1 MTAIKEEIEG
11 SKLFLSM
18 DNEQILRFLE
28 CSKPLIRSFSAKEI
42 ILEQGEPQKELLIFL
57 EGSAELYKNDF
68 DGNRSLVGI
77 LSPRDLYGQ
86 LAIFGND
93 NRSPFT
99 VEAVEE
105 CRVMY
110 IGKDLFYRP
119 CSNVCPTHQRLI
131 QNMLALLANQAAL
144 LDKKIE
150 YLTTKS
156 LRKKIARY
164 LLEESAKNQ
173 DADLFEIP
181 LNREALAEY
190 FDVQRPSLS
199 REMTRMKE
207 ERIIDFHRRT
217 FRLLD
222 REALRRYAN

>member
-68 DGNRSLVGI
+68 DGNRS
-77 LSPRDLYGQ
+77 
-86 LAIFGND
+86 
-93 NRSPFT
+93 PFT

-156 LRKKIARY
+156 LRKKIARF

>member
-1 MTAIKEEIEG
+1 
-11 SKLFLSM
+11 
-18 DNEQILRFLE
+18 
-28 CSKPLIRSFSAKEI
+28 
-42 ILEQGEPQKELLIFL
+42 
-57 EGSAELYKNDF
+57 
-68 DGNRSLVGI
+68 
-77 LSPRDLYGQ
+77 
-86 LAIFGND
+86 
-93 NRSPFT
+93 
-99 VEAVEE
+99 
-105 CRVMY
+105 
-110 IGKDLFYRP
+110 
-119 CSNVCPTHQRLI
+119 
-131 QNMLALLANQAAL
+131 MLALLANQAAL

-156 LRKKIARY
+156 LRKKIARF